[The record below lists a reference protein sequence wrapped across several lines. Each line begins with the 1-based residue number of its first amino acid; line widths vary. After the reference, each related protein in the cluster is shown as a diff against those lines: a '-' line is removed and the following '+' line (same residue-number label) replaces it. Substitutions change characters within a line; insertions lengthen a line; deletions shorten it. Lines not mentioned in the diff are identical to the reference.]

1 MSAAPQFAGNDRT
14 EELLARIGEIAVL
27 PHVVYKVLEL
37 SGSDD
42 TSAIEIERAIQI
54 DPGFASRV
62 LTLANSAHFALPK
75 KVSSIKDAIMFCGLK
90 TVRELAM
97 TVGAYD
103 LFMGKQDKSSMRRRT
118 WWRHSLD
125 TAVCCKWLA
134 ARTRSVPIEEAYT
147 CGLLHLIG
155 KILLDRF
162 GGEDYEEVDRLIE
175 GGYNIPDAES
185 IVFGT
190 NHVMIAIAATQKWGF
205 PHVLSN
211 GINYISEPSDTEPA
225 RNHRCCLAIA
235 SPIAWFAMLGRQGGQ
250 QQELSLPLW
259 ATSSVGISAEQHL
272 ELITGAIHAI
282 GNAASIHG

>member
-14 EELLARIGEIAVL
+14 QELLARIGEIAVL

-134 ARTRSVPIEEAYT
+134 ARTRCVPIEEAYT

-162 GGEDYEEVDRLIE
+162 GGEDYDEVDRLIE
-175 GGYNIPDAES
+175 GGFKEPDAELN
-185 IVFGT
+185 VFGS
-190 NHVMIAIAATQKWGF
+190 NHVLLAVAATQMWGF
-205 PHVLSN
+205 PPVLSN
-211 GINYISEPSDTEPA
+211 GLNYIDEPSETEFA
-225 RNHRCCLAIA
+225 RNHRSCLAIA
-235 SPIAWFAMLGRQGGQ
+235 SPIAWFAMVGRQGGQ

-259 ATSSVGISAEQHL
+259 ATNTVGISTEHHL

-282 GNAASIHG
+282 GNCASVHG